1 MNRKWGI
8 FCPVM
13 GISARSLLTCYL
25 VAIFASLPFLPEIV
39 TWARSHLGPSA
50 VSLPLESLLVLC
62 ALLPA
67 LRLLRR
73 PRPSPPWPH
82 VTYLLLLLAALA
94 TLSTLASSPIGR
106 IHLVEYGLLS
116 ILFLRALPLPRTA
129 GRYFTAFAT
138 AAAVGF
144 ADELVQIAIPNR
156 VFDWYDVGLNASAAL
171 LGAITAAWWHWT
183 GPGDG
188 ARGADRPSP

>member
-1 MNRKWGI
+1 MYRKWGI
-8 FCPVM
+8 FCSTM
-13 GISARSLLTCYL
+13 GISARNLLAFYL

-39 TWARSHLGPSA
+39 GWARSRLGPAA
-50 VSLPLESLLVLC
+50 VSLPLEALLVLC

-82 VTYLLLLLAALA
+82 LAYLLLLLAALA

-116 ILFLRALPLPRTA
+116 ILILRTLPPPRTA
-129 GRYFTAFAT
+129 GSYFVAFAA

-144 ADELVQIAIPNR
+144 ADEIVQIAIPNR
-156 VFDWYDVGLNASAAL
+156 VFDWYDVGLNAAASF
-171 LGAITAAWWHWT
+171 LGTVTAAWWRWT
-183 GPGDG
+183 GPGDE
-188 ARGADRPSP
+188 ALAKNSNRG

>member
-1 MNRKWGI
+1 MHGKWGI
-8 FCPVM
+8 FGPTM
-13 GISARSLLTCYL
+13 GISARNFLTFYL
-25 VAIFASLPFLPEIV
+25 VTIFVSLPFLPEIV
-39 TWARSHLGPSA
+39 TWARSRLGPAA
-50 VSLPLESLLVLC
+50 VSLPLEALFVLC

-82 VTYLLLLLAALA
+82 LAYLLLLLAAMT

-116 ILFLRALPLPRTA
+116 ILILRALPQSQSA
-129 GRYFTAFAT
+129 GSYLVAFAA

-144 ADELVQIAIPNR
+144 ADEIIQIPIPNR
-156 VFDWYDVGLNASAAL
+156 VFDWYDVGLNTSAAL
-171 LGAITAAWWHWT
+171 LGSVTAAWWRWT
-183 GPGDG
+183 DSG
-188 ARGADRPSP
+188 SP

>member
-1 MNRKWGI
+1 MHREWGI
-8 FCPVM
+8 FCPTM

-39 TWARSHLGPSA
+39 TWARSHLGPAA
-50 VSLPLESLLVLC
+50 VSLPLEALLVLC

-82 VTYLLLLLAALA
+82 LAYLLLLLAALT

-116 ILFLRALPLPRTA
+116 ILILRALPTPRTA
-129 GRYFTAFAT
+129 VSYLVAFA
-138 AAAVGF
+138 AAATVGF
-144 ADELVQIAIPNR
+144 ADEIVQIAIPNR

-171 LGAITAAWWHWT
+171 LGSVTAAWWRWT
-183 GPGDG
+183 GPGEEAGEID
-188 ARGADRPSP
+188 RGSP

>member
-1 MNRKWGI
+1 MYRKWGI
-8 FCPVM
+8 FCSTM
-13 GISARSLLTCYL
+13 GISARNLLAFYL

-39 TWARSHLGPSA
+39 TWAKSRLGPAA
-50 VSLPLESLLVLC
+50 VSLPLEALLVLC

-73 PRPSPPWPH
+73 PRPSLPWPH
-82 VTYLLLLLAALA
+82 LAYLLLLLAALT

-116 ILFLRALPLPRTA
+116 IIILRALPTPRTA
-129 GRYFTAFAT
+129 GSYLVAFAA

-144 ADELVQIAIPNR
+144 ADEIVQIAIPNR
-156 VFDWYDVGLNASAAL
+156 VFDWYDVGINASAAL
-171 LGAITAAWWHWT
+171 LGSVTAAWWRWT
-183 GPGDG
+183 GPGEE
-188 ARGADRPSP
+188 ALAKNSNRC